1 MGIQLIRQMWGSLQE
16 PRVITALQTL
26 LYVLVGLAGAGILLW
41 TPSSIEG
48 TSGLT
53 LTIVWGWFAV
63 LGGALGAFATPG
75 GRWFLERPAIYMCG
89 TAVAFYLG
97 LVAYLQFTAEGN
109 RLVQMAFI
117 AIAGLALAIRFE
129 RIKDFDYE
137 PGK

>member
-1 MGIQLIRQMWGSLQE
+1 MPRQMMLKLWNQVQE
-16 PRVITALQTL
+16 PRVVTTLQTL
-26 LYVLVGLAGAGILLW
+26 LYVLVALAGAGILLW

-53 LTIVWGWFAV
+53 LTVVWGWFAI
-63 LGGALGAFATPG
+63 LGGVLGAFATPG
-75 GRWFLERPAIYMCG
+75 GKWFLERPAIYMCG

-97 LVAYLQFTAEGN
+97 LVGYLQFTTAGN

-117 AIAGLALAIRFE
+117 SIAGVALAIRFE
-129 RIKDFDYE
+129 HIKAFDYE